1 MFSLISVK
9 PTLPDNYQE
18 KTWEKLQKAVVAI
31 QTSKSIEY
39 PLEELYQAVD
49 NMCSHKMDSQ
59 LYTKLTNLTESHV
72 KLNIKTFF
80 ADTNDKLVYLKKM
93 DECWQSHCQ
102 QMIMIRSIFLYLDR
116 TYVLQ
121 NPTVHSIWD
130 MGLDLFRSHIA
141 MNSTVQKR
149 TVEGLLL
156 LIEKERN
163 GDSVDRSL
171 LKSLLRMLSDLQIYQ
186 DAFEDKFLTATK
198 NLYQAEGQKKMQ
210 ELEVPDYLQHVDKRL
225 AEENERLLHYLD
237 PVTK

>member
-1 MFSLISVK
+1 MTFAVK

-39 PLEELYQAVD
+39 SLEELYQAVE

-80 ADTNDKLVYLKKM
+80 GETSDKLVYLKRM

-141 MNSTVQKR
+141 MNNTVQKR
-149 TVEGLLL
+149 TVEGLLF

-163 GDSVDRSL
+163 GDAVDRTL

-237 PVTK
+237 SVTK

>member
-1 MFSLISVK
+1 MFLFDAVK

-39 PLEELYQAVD
+39 SLEELYQAVE

-59 LYTKLTNLTESHV
+59 LYTKLTALTESHV

-121 NPTVHSIWD
+121 NPTVHSIW
-130 MGLDLFRSHIA
+130 
-141 MNSTVQKR
+141 
-149 TVEGLLL
+149 
-156 LIEKERN
+156 
-163 GDSVDRSL
+163 
-171 LKSLLRMLSDLQIYQ
+171 
-186 DAFEDKFLTATK
+186 
-198 NLYQAEGQKKMQ
+198 
-210 ELEVPDYLQHVDKRL
+210 
-225 AEENERLLHYLD
+225 
-237 PVTK
+237 